1 MEFLYTAPDIGPYMF
16 AALCAASFA
25 TAFIG
30 VVTGAAGGLLLLA
43 AMANVMR
50 PEALLAV
57 HTVVQL
63 GQGLSRTIVMWKY
76 VMRETIAPF
85 VLGAAVGALLGAQ
98 IFVALPMWALQL
110 ILGFFILFV
119 TWVPKLGRIGAV
131 RNRFVAVGFLA
142 TFIGV
147 FVSATG
153 TLIAPFIAAASD
165 DRRKHVATQGTLMA
179 FTHTL
184 KMVAF
189 SVAGLTIGAYVP
201 LMAAMIV
208 TGFAGNWAGFRALD
222 KMPEAKFW
230 LVFQI
235 LLTALGLR
243 LLWTAARNAG
253 LF

>member
-85 VLGAAVGALLGAQ
+85 VLGAAVGALLG
-98 IFVALPMWALQL
+98 
-110 ILGFFILFV
+110 
-119 TWVPKLGRIGAV
+119 
-131 RNRFVAVGFLA
+131 
-142 TFIGV
+142 
-147 FVSATG
+147 
-153 TLIAPFIAAASD
+153 
-165 DRRKHVATQGTLMA
+165 
-179 FTHTL
+179 
-184 KMVAF
+184 
-189 SVAGLTIGAYVP
+189 
-201 LMAAMIV
+201 
-208 TGFAGNWAGFRALD
+208 
-222 KMPEAKFW
+222 
-230 LVFQI
+230 
-235 LLTALGLR
+235 
-243 LLWTAARNAG
+243 
-253 LF
+253 

>member
-1 MEFLYTAPDIGPYMF
+1 
-16 AALCAASFA
+16 
-25 TAFIG
+25 
-30 VVTGAAGGLLLLA
+30 
-43 AMANVMR
+43 
-50 PEALLAV
+50 
-57 HTVVQL
+57 
-63 GQGLSRTIVMWKY
+63 
-76 VMRETIAPF
+76 
-85 VLGAAVGALLGAQ
+85 
-98 IFVALPMWALQL
+98 VALPMWALQL